1 MFVSVHRTWNSS
13 SKSRTCETTYWSDG
27 FSKLTNVWTGFV
39 IIQKCIESMPAE
51 RIGFVI
57 AAFRGQVSTLST
69 HPYGCR
75 VIQRTLEHCS
85 DDEETRCII
94 DEILESA
101 FALAHDHTST
111 HPTLWRSVWN
121 MLITP
126 RELLIEEIKGKY
138 EEDNHLLSMMKDQ
151 YANYV
156 VQKVL
161 EISKDQQREIL
172 VQRIKSLT
180 LLSFQT

>member
-1 MFVSVHRTWNSS
+1 
-13 SKSRTCETTYWSDG
+13 
-27 FSKLTNVWTGFV
+27 
-39 IIQKCIESMPAE
+39 MPAE

-101 FALAHDHTST
+101 FALAHDQYGNYMSQH
-111 HPTLWRSVWN
+111 
-121 MLITP
+121 
-126 RELLIEEIKGKY
+126 KY
-138 EEDNHLLSMMKDQ
+138 ASNVVEKCLEHADNTERVAD
-151 YANYV
+151 
-156 VQKVL
+156 
-161 EISKDQQREIL
+161 
-172 VQRIKSLT
+172 
-180 LLSFQT
+180 